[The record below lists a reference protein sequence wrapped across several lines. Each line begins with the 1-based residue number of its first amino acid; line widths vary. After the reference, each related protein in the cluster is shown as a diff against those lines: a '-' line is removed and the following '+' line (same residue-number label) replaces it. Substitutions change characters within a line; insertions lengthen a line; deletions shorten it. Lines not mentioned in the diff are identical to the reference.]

1 MKWASQL
8 IYDFGISFY
17 QFGIFLG
24 SFFNQKAK
32 LIRKGRKQTFPILTE
47 KLAQNTN
54 PVAWFHVASL
64 GEFEQGRPVIELFR
78 KAFPNYKIV
87 LTFFSPSGYEVRK
100 NYSEADVICYL
111 PADTPKNAQKFIKL
125 VQPQVIFFVKYEF
138 WHHFIDEAYSQ
149 KIPLISFSAIFR
161 EHQIYFRPYGSFFR
175 AILEKFTHIFV
186 QNENSEKLLQNIG
199 IQNITIGGDTR
210 FDRVKAICDGKKNL
224 PMVEKFKDGQKVMV
238 IGSSWEEDLN
248 VIVPILDK
256 VQKLK
261 LIIAPH
267 QVTESSLQFV
277 EKIFSSKKTIRY
289 SQISSKIIQNSDILL
304 IDNVGML
311 TSLYQYGEWAYVGGA
326 FGKGLHNV
334 LEPAVFGIPVFC
346 GVNYDKF
353 QEVIDLVNLGGV
365 LSCQN
370 TSDFETK
377 FYSLLENEKR
387 ETVGEICDKY
397 VGKNLGASEQVLYFC
412 EELLN
417 SKI

>member
-1 MKWASQL
+1 MKWVFRL
-8 IYDFGISFY
+8 IYDFGISCY

-24 SFFNQKAK
+24 SAFHQKAK
-32 LIRKGRKQTFPILTE
+32 LIRRGREQTFSILTE
-47 KLAQNTN
+47 KLAQNTD

-78 KAFPNYKIV
+78 KAFPSYKIV

-125 VQPQVIFFVKYEF
+125 VEPQVIFFVKYEF
-138 WHHFIDEAYSQ
+138 WHHFITEAYSQ
-149 KIPLISFSAIFR
+149 NIPLISFSTIFR
-161 EHQIYFRPYGSFFR
+161 ENQVYFRSYGNFFR
-175 AILEKFTHIFV
+175 SILEKFTHIFV
-186 QNENSEKLLQNIG
+186 QNENSKNLLQSTG
-199 IQNITIGGDTR
+199 ITNITIGGDTR
-210 FDRVKAICDGKKNL
+210 FDRVKAICDNKKNL

-248 VIVPILDK
+248 VIASILDK
-256 VQKLK
+256 IQSLK

-267 QVTESSLQFV
+267 QITESSLQFI
-277 EKIFSSKKTIRY
+277 EKIFPSKKTARY
-289 SQISSKIIQNSDILL
+289 SQANPEAIKSYDILL
-304 IDNVGML
+304 IDNIGML

-334 LEPAVFGIPVFC
+334 LEPAVFGMPVLC
-346 GVNYDKF
+346 GAKYDKF

-377 FYSLLENEKR
+377 FYSLLDDEKR
-387 ETVGEICDKY
+387 KTVGEICEEY
-397 VGKNLGASEQVLYFC
+397 VAKNLGASEQVLHFC
-412 EELLN
+412 QELLN
-417 SKI
+417 